1 MVRILLTGYSS
12 RSSVIIG
19 LNFQQIGKNPGF
31 SSRPVIFRKNPGVSP
46 TSRGNPGFAFGP
58 EKFVGSRRLGY
69 IYIYTLYHKPEKTTG
84 LKRNIIFQRPSFSG
98 SMFGLTA
105 GCIMLIA
112 NSGLY
117 LRSPSG
123 PGWWKKSTSVFRYQV
138 FFTKISRTWWFK
150 VTFLGWLSDPFKWLS
165 DLQLGDQKVTLNH
178 LGFVFF
184 FLFWGDFFFEGG
196 VMTFVYFCYW
206 KSWFIALKKKTNLYK
221 VINSIVSHSY
231 IYGLIP
237 SKMYDGTKSQRTP
250 GWPAAGGPRL
260 ARAAFGTR
268 ETLKRNV
275 LRGHGVVVWWSLGI
289 FGGNEWKRSDEI
301 LEYHRTPE
309 IIYS

>member
-1 MVRILLTGYSS
+1 MDKSALHGWY
-12 RSSVIIG
+12 G
-19 LNFQQIGKNPGF
+19 L
-31 SSRPVIFRKNPGVSP
+31 
-46 TSRGNPGFAFGP
+46 
-58 EKFVGSRRLGY
+58 
-69 IYIYTLYHKPEKTTG
+69 YIYTHYMINPKKPPVWKGTSSS
-84 LKRNIIFQRPSFSG
+84 KDPHFRVPCSG
-98 SMFGLTA
+98 SM
-105 GCIMLIA
+105 LIY
-112 NSGLY
+112 SGLY
-117 LRSPSG
+117 LRSRPG

-138 FFTKISRTWWFK
+138 FSPKYR
-150 VTFLGWLSDPFKWLS
+150 
-165 DLQLGDQKVTLNH
+165 
-178 LGFVFF
+178 GFVFF
-184 FLFWGDFFFEGG
+184 LFGGIIFLRGGGDD
-196 VMTFVYFCYW
+196 FCI
-206 KSWFIALKKKTNLYK
+206 FLLLKIMIYCTEKKTNLYK

>member
-1 MVRILLTGYSS
+1 MVKWPPTRWSKGHFES
-12 RSSVIIG
+12 
-19 LNFQQIGKNPGF
+19 PG
-31 SSRPVIFRKNPGVSP
+31 I
-46 TSRGNPGFAFGP
+46 
-58 EKFVGSRRLGY
+58 
-69 IYIYTLYHKPEKTTG
+69 
-84 LKRNIIFQRPSFSG
+84 
-98 SMFGLTA
+98 
-105 GCIMLIA
+105 C
-112 NSGLY
+112 
-117 LRSPSG
+117 
-123 PGWWKKSTSVFRYQV
+123 
-138 FFTKISRTWWFK
+138 
-150 VTFLGWLSDPFKWLS
+150 
-165 DLQLGDQKVTLNH
+165 
-178 LGFVFF
+178 FF
-184 FLFWGDFFFEGG
+184 FLFGGIFFFGG
-196 VMTFVYFCYW
+196 GRGWWLLYIFV
-206 KSWFIALKKKTNLYK
+206 IENHDLLHLKKCNLYK